1 MICYLGLA
9 IFKTGCLLLEGNVSR
24 QKNVFISHHHGD
36 DSHVDSF
43 QNMLGRADYNVRN
56 SSVRMKPANERRVKE
71 GRVSDATI
79 KRLLRMKMRWAS
91 TVVVLIGPKT
101 HTRPWV
107 NWEIEQAHK
116 LGKRIVGVYLRG
128 GTEANVPK
136 ALNDYGQSIVKWATK
151 SIVGAI
157 EGTNNRFESPCG
169 QLREPVHAMSTSQC

>member
-1 MICYLGLA
+1 MP
-9 IFKTGCLLLEGNVSR
+9 T

-36 DSHVDSF
+36 DSYVDSF
-43 QNMLGRADYNVRN
+43 QKMLGRSNYQVRN
-56 SSVRMKPANERRVKE
+56 SSVRMKPANERRVRQ
-71 GRVSDATI
+71 GRVSDDTI

-116 LGKRIVGVYLRG
+116 LGKRIVGVYLKG
-128 GTEANVPK
+128 GTNVNVPK
-136 ALNDYGQSIVKWATK
+136 ALDDYGQAIVKWATK

-157 EGTNNRFESPCG
+157 EGKNNRFENPSG
-169 QLREPVHAMSTSQC
+169 ELRQSVHAMATSRC

>member
-1 MICYLGLA
+1 
-9 IFKTGCLLLEGNVSR
+9 
-24 QKNVFISHHHGD
+24 
-36 DSHVDSF
+36 
-43 QNMLGRADYNVRN
+43 MLGRGDYHVRN

-71 GRVSDATI
+71 GRVSDNTI

-116 LGKRIVGVYLRG
+116 LGKRIVGVYLHG

-136 ALNDYGQSIVKWATK
+136 ALDDYGQAIVKWSTK

-157 EGTNNRFESPCG
+157 EGKNTRFEDPSG
-169 QLREPVHAMSTSQC
+169 DLRQSVHAMSTSRC